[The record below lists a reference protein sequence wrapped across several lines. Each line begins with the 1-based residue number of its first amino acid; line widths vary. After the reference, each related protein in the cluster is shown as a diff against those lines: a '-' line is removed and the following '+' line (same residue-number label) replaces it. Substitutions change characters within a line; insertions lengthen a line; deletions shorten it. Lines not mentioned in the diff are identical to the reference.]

1 MAKKVPPIDSP
12 VFTIKLQKGLA
23 DRQRLPLADVI
34 SVLEE
39 VRQMIADVG
48 REIQHDLGMEKPTG
62 DFGLELLAGPHG
74 IVFRPGS
81 IEAQVAITS
90 NIDTGVLAAKRV
102 VSTVD
107 YLAKKQPASVATDA
121 DRSVV
126 RRLNRINKIRERDKT
141 ELQLILQ
148 EPGKH
153 KPEHA
158 TFNAAAAAT
167 AWSLQAP
174 VFEMEAMTIYGKL
187 YELRDTDPDDE
198 GNKGFWG
205 ELRRETGETW
215 RIQFS
220 ADSAEKVAGLF
231 RKQVAVTGTG
241 KYYRIA
247 APKLIATDIGLDQER
262 DYEKAFDELFGCDR
276 KIYGDDFQ
284 KALKE
289 MRGEE

>member
-1 MAKKVPPIDSP
+1 VSKKTPEIDSP

-23 DRQRLPLADVI
+23 ERQRLPLADVI

-48 REIQHDLGMEKPTG
+48 REIQRDLGIEKPTG

-74 IVFRPGS
+74 ILFRPGS
-81 IEAQVAITS
+81 IEAQLAITS

-107 YLAKKQPASVATDA
+107 ALAKKQPNSVATDA

-126 RRLNRINKIRERDKT
+126 RRLNRINKSRERDKT
-141 ELQLILQ
+141 ELHLILQ

-153 KPEHA
+153 EPEHA
-158 TFNAAAAAT
+158 TFNADAAAT

-174 VFEMEAMTIYGKL
+174 VFEMEGMTIYGKL
-187 YELRDTDPDDE
+187 FELKDTDPEDE
-198 GNKGFWG
+198 GTKGFWG

-220 ADSAEKVAGLF
+220 ADSAERVAGLF

-247 APKLIATDIGLDQER
+247 APKLVATDIGPDQER

-276 KIYGDDFQ
+276 NIYGDDFQ